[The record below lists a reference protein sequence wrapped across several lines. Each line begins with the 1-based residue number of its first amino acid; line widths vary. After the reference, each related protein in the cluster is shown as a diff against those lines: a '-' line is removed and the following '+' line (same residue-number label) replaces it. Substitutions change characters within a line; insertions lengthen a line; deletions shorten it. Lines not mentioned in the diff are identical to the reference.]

1 MKFSQQMKLAPRMI
15 QSMEILQM
23 SLLQLE
29 ERIAQE
35 LESNATLELREPG
48 MDAGGDPIG
57 GDLDGGGSS
66 GGLNGESDS
75 VFDGDRERPMQVDE
89 GSSRDDFERLDSFE
103 SAQPEAAENA
113 FDDSDRP
120 VASNDTPHREE
131 YSPDYVSSSSGDGVD
146 AKSEAM
152 ANTAAGNASLVEQ
165 LREQWGL
172 VDIVPDLKDLGELI
186 ISNIEDDGYLRTPL
200 TAIVDNAPARPDGAG
215 PSVEDLE
222 RALQAVQLL
231 LEPPGV
237 AARDVKECL
246 LLQLDA
252 LEAGEVARF
261 QDLSWGGPQSAE
273 WKIVRRLVEDHLD
286 DLSQN
291 RLPKIAEKTGLS
303 LTEIKKAIEH
313 MRYLSLAPGR
323 QLVND
328 SAPTII
334 PDAII
339 EYDADRDRYVAYLN
353 DTRLPNLRVNQEYAS
368 LARDRTAPKQTR
380 EFLKKNLSNAAWLID
395 AVEQRRR
402 TLLRVI
408 NAILDAQRDYFD
420 YGPQALRPLPMTL
433 VAEQLGIHVAT
444 VSRAVADKYVMTPRG
459 VVPLRGFFT
468 GGTQNESG
476 EDVSWD
482 AVKSALKEVI
492 ESEDK
497 SKPFSDDDLA
507 DEVKKRGVEIAR
519 RTVAKYR
526 SQLGIPSARL
536 RKTF

>member
-1 MKFSQQMKLAPRMI
+1 MI

-23 SLLQLE
+23 PLLQLE

-48 MDAGGDPIG
+48 TGSGTDAMDVDSDGRPAAQNGNAEGVFAGDH
-57 GDLDGGGSS
+57 
-66 GGLNGESDS
+66 
-75 VFDGDRERPMQVDE
+75 ERPMQVDE
-89 GSSRDDFERLDSFE
+89 GSGRDDFERLDSFE
-103 SAQPEAAENA
+103 LAQPEAAENA

-120 VASNDTPHREE
+120 NASSDTPHREE
-131 YSPDYVSSSSGDGVD
+131 YSPDYVRSSSGGDDRD

-172 VDIVPDLKDLGELI
+172 VDVAPDIKELGELI
-186 ISNIEDDGYLRTPL
+186 ISNIEDDGYLRSPL
-200 TAIVDNAPARPDGAG
+200 ATIADNAPQRADGSKPTAA
-215 PSVEDLE
+215 ELE
-222 RALQAVQLL
+222 KGLQAVQLL

-252 LEAGEVARF
+252 LEAGEVPRF
-261 QDLSWGGPQSAE
+261 QGVASAGPAPAE
-273 WKIVRRLVEDHLD
+273 WSIVRRLVEDHLD

-339 EYDADRDRYVAYLN
+339 EYDADRDRYIAYLN

-420 YGPQALRPLPMTL
+420 YGPQALKPLPMTL

-492 ESEDK
+492 ESENKAD
-497 SKPFSDDDLA
+497 PFSDDALA